1 MTHELSSS
9 ELTGQIGEIKWLV
22 RLLQFETTD
31 HLVPDHESKH
41 KADLIL
47 LRGQDKLD
55 KKKKES
61 LSLGPLS
68 TDPEFVSYSVALESH
83 NALGEE
89 WKMEF
94 KYLYSAPFNVCIP
107 ERRLTCISNTEFRI
121 TIIHTF

>member
-1 MTHELSSS
+1 
-9 ELTGQIGEIKWLV
+9 
-22 RLLQFETTD
+22 
-31 HLVPDHESKH
+31 LVPDHESKH

-89 WKMEF
+89 
-94 KYLYSAPFNVCIP
+94 
-107 ERRLTCISNTEFRI
+107 
-121 TIIHTF
+121 